1 MIMYRNSLIIV
12 FLLLSIHLHGQ
23 IEDYNVVWDTPSL
36 NSGESM
42 PCGGGDIGLNVW
54 VENGDL
60 LFYMARS
67 GTFDE
72 TNTLLKQGRIR
83 IQLSPNPL
91 EGTDFRQELRLQ
103 EGCVTISGK
112 KAGIAT
118 DIRIWVDV
126 FHPVIHIETSNN
138 TPLQATVSYENW
150 RYDDRLIQKNESHQN
165 SYKWAPPKGLQMK
178 KDQVHFDEN
187 RIVFY
192 HRNEGETIFDATV
205 HQQGMDS
212 VKEQLFNPLKNL
224 IFGGIIEAQGF
235 RPAGIATGKYSD
247 TDFHAWQLES
257 NKPLK
262 NWKLT
267 IRLHTAQ
274 TNNLADLL
282 QVGKFDVVYID

>member
-1 MIMYRNSLIIV
+1 MYRNSLIIV

-165 SYKWAPPKGLQMK
+165 SYKWAPPKGLLSASGK
-178 KDQVHFDEN
+178 RRPN
-187 RIVFY
+187 RRFSWLPN
-192 HRNEGETIFDATV
+192 R
-205 HQQGMDS
+205 
-212 VKEQLFNPLKNL
+212 
-224 IFGGIIEAQGF
+224 
-235 RPAGIATGKYSD
+235 R
-247 TDFHAWQLES
+247 
-257 NKPLK
+257 
-262 NWKLT
+262 
-267 IRLHTAQ
+267 
-274 TNNLADLL
+274 
-282 QVGKFDVVYID
+282 